1 MIMVAIQVES
11 KSQPASGCSE
21 TMPDHFPSSH
31 EASIRD
37 MHPPG
42 HAAGEHRTYTQDE
55 QLLNR
60 SVPPMPRPLAPELA
74 FFTRTDTWRVM
85 KMQSELIMGI
95 DELSDLGASVAIFGS
110 ARLKETDPDYIA
122 AQTLGQM
129 MAEAGFAVI
138 TGGGPGIMEAANRGA
153 FEAGGMSIGCNIE
166 LPFEQKPNP
175 YLSRSLDFQYFF
187 VRKTMFIKYANGFV
201 IFPGGFGTLDEL
213 FEAMTLVQTLKIQR
227 FPIILYNRKFWAKLL
242 DFVHETL
249 LDRGLISPEDLNLLV
264 VSDDLEEIR
273 KTLLDCYFNRC
284 WVTWKRSEGAVEHSD
299 PPGAPATAVD
309 PAKADAQ

>member
-1 MIMVAIQVES
+1 MS
-11 KSQPASGCSE
+11 
-21 TMPDHFPSSH
+21 DHFPTSH

-37 MHPPG
+37 VTPHQGGHIPP
-42 HAAGEHRTYTQDE
+42 RTHTQDE
-55 QLLNR
+55 ELLNR
-60 SVPPMPRPLAPELA
+60 TVPPMPRPLAPELA

-95 DELSDLGASVAIFGS
+95 DNLSDLGASVAIFGS

-122 AQTLGQM
+122 ARELGKL
-129 MAEAGFAVI
+129 MAESGFAVI

-153 FEAGGMSIGCNIE
+153 YEGGGLSIGCNIE

-175 YLSRSLDFQYFF
+175 YLTRSLDFQYFF

-227 FPIILYNRKFWAKLL
+227 FPIILYNRKFWSKLL
-242 DFVHETL
+242 DFIHETL
-249 LDRGLISPEDLNLLV
+249 LDRGVISPEDLNLLV

-273 KTLLDCYFNRC
+273 KTILDCYFNRC
-284 WVTWKRSEGAVEHSD
+284 WVTWKKSEGAAEHSD
-299 PPGAPATAVD
+299 PPGAPATAID
-309 PAKADAQ
+309 PNKADAQ